1 MKLGSAV
8 PWSRRRFVQA
18 CGAATLSVLTDV
30 SLPGLTAPLHARHD
44 RNPTNP
50 VRSANPFVGTGWRGH
65 MFPGAVAP
73 FGMVQLSPDSSG
85 PPDPSWNAQGDWYQ
99 WQHCSGYSYG
109 DNIIEGFSHTHL
121 QGTGGIDL
129 GDILVMPLV
138 EGKNWSWQTGKVE
151 KLTQMQIRELGT
163 DSGIVFAPEE
173 LGYRSFFSHEKESAR
188 PGYYKVHL
196 DTPDATAELTATTR
210 CGMHRYSYPPSSAR
224 QGLMVDLAH
233 GLGCRV
239 QAAELTVESLTRIT
253 GHRST
258 HGWAGQRDV
267 YFVLELSRP
276 AASLEVQ
283 VDGIVSS
290 AVPGA
295 HFTGTEIR
303 AILAHQLG
311 AAPLVVRVGLSAVSL
326 EGAARNLEAEIP
338 TWDFD
343 RIVQQSVVAWS
354 EALSA
359 LETELFD
366 PGLAEAFASD
376 AYHSLVAP
384 ATFNDVDG
392 AYRGQD
398 RQNHSSP
405 GFTKYTTLSIWDIY
419 RGQFPFLMLTQP
431 GRVTDIVRTLVLDY
445 EQLGQHSLPMWPLWA
460 NETWSMTGFHAAGM
474 ILGAYVRGFR
484 SFDAEAAYAAIRD
497 TALNGAD
504 ARGNRELQAMFRQY
518 GYVPADLHG
527 GSVSQTLDLAYDYWC
542 AGAMAQLLGKST
554 DAAMF
559 YKLGQSYRN
568 LFNPANG
575 FMQAKDKNGH
585 WRTPFRPDQETKD
598 YVEADAWQASFS
610 VPHDVQGLIELH
622 GGDKGF
628 LAKLDGLFTA
638 SSLVLDARPDITGM
652 VGQDAQGDEPS
663 NHHPYLFSFAG
674 APWKTQYWVRKV
686 AALYNNTPGGIPGN
700 DDCGQLASWFVFATL
715 GFYPVNAAN
724 GVYVL
729 GSPLVQ
735 RAVIHNRAEK
745 TQFVITA
752 DNNSQQNL
760 YIQRAWLNGEE
771 WTRSWISH
779 RQILAGGKL
788 LLEMGP
794 EPNRQWG
801 AAPEDRPPSGLLRED
816 EQR

>member
-1 MKLGSAV
+1 MKKRSDAL
-8 PWSRRRFVQA
+8 WSRRTFVQA
-18 CGAATLSVLTDV
+18 CCATAATCEFPGASLLSWGERL
-30 SLPGLTAPLHARHD
+30 
-44 RNPTNP
+44 NTNAKTQDAELF
-50 VRSANPFVGTGWRGH
+50 RSANPLVGTGWRGH

-85 PPDPSWNAQGDWYQ
+85 PPDPSWNVQGDWYQ
-99 WQHCSGYSYG
+99 WQHCSGYYYR

-138 EGKNWSWQTGKVE
+138 KGKNWSWQTGKVATQ
-151 KLTQMQIRELGT
+151 TQMQIRELGT

-173 LGYRSFFSHEKESAR
+173 LGYRSFFSHQAEIAR

-196 DTPDATAELTATTR
+196 ETPDTTAELTATTR
-210 CGMHRYSYPPSSAR
+210 CGMHRYSYPASSAR

-233 GLGCRV
+233 GLNCRV
-239 QAAELTVESLTRIT
+239 SAAELTVESDTRIT
-253 GHRST
+253 GRRST
-258 HGWAGQRDV
+258 HGWARDRDV

-283 VDGIVSS
+283 VDGAVS
-290 AVPGA
+290 AAAPGA
-295 HFTGTEIR
+295 HFTGAEIR
-303 AILAHQLG
+303 TIFAHQPD

-326 EGAARNLEAEIP
+326 EGAARNLQTEIP
-338 TWDFD
+338 IWDFD
-343 RIVQQSVVAWS
+343 HIVRQSGVAWS
-354 EALSA
+354 EALSV
-359 LETELFD
+359 LGTEFSD
-366 PGLAEAFASD
+366 RELAEAFASD

-398 RQNHSSP
+398 HQNHSDP

-419 RGQFPFLMLTQP
+419 RGQFPFLTLTQP
-431 GRVTDIVRTLVLDY
+431 QRVNDILRTLVLDY
-445 EQLGQHSLPMWPLWA
+445 QQLGQHSLPMWPLWA

-474 ILGAYVRGFR
+474 ILGAYARGFR
-484 SFDAEAAYAAIRD
+484 DFDVEAAYAAIRD
-497 TALNGAD
+497 TALNGAE

-542 AGAMAQLLGKST
+542 AGAMAQLLGKSA

-559 YKLGQSYRN
+559 GKLGQNYRN

-575 FMQAKDKNGH
+575 FMQAKDKEGR
-585 WRTPFRPDQETKD
+585 WRTPFRPDQETND
-598 YVEADAWQASFS
+598 YVEADAWQASFG
-610 VPHDVQGLIELH
+610 VPHDVQGLIDLH
-622 GGDKGF
+622 GSDSAF
-628 LAKLDGLFTA
+628 VTRLDGLFTA

-686 AALYNNTPGGIPGN
+686 AALYNNTPNGIPGN
-700 DDCGQLASWFVFATL
+700 DDCGQLASWFVFAAL

-745 TQFVITA
+745 TQFVIAVA
-752 DNNSQQNL
+752 DNSQQN
-760 YIQRAWLNGEE
+760 YYVQRAWLNGKE
-771 WTRSWISH
+771 WTRSWITYQ
-779 RQILAGGKL
+779 QIVAGGEL
-788 LLEMGP
+788 RLQMGP
-794 EPNRQWG
+794 EPNKQWG
-801 AAPEDRPPSGLLRED
+801 AAPEDRPPSGLLPS
-816 EQR
+816 